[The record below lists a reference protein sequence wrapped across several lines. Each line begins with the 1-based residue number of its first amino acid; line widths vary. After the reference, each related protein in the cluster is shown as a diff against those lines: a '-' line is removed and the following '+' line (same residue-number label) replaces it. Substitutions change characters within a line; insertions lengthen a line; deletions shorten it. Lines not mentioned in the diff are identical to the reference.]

1 MPSLKF
7 LSCLALLTAS
17 QLMSQAGDETKPYL
31 KQAELS
37 ETSGTIHIVANSP
50 RPLVQIL
57 DALREKYGWIV
68 SYEDPQFI
76 SKLDLV
82 ESDDMMNHL
91 RKTHLPGGALFN
103 VDFPSGAAEEEKT
116 LELIIDLYNRS
127 NNPGRFELRKS
138 EQQNFSVVGVE
149 ARDTRGQLSHQRV
162 LIDVPITLAPRPR
175 TASETVRLICRQI
188 AAQRGVAVTVGI
200 SPRNVLNQTTLTVGG
215 TKMPARDLL
224 LRTLTATRRTL
235 YWRLL
240 FDPNSKGYFLDIHL
254 KPTS

>member
-1 MPSLKF
+1 
-7 LSCLALLTAS
+7 LL
-17 QLMSQAGDETKPYL
+17 SQAGDQTKLYL

-37 ETSGTIHIVANSP
+37 ETSGTIHVVANSP

-57 DALREKYGWIV
+57 DSLREKYGWVV

-82 ESDDMMNHL
+82 ENDDITNHAQ
-91 RKTHLPGGALFN
+91 KSHLPGGGLFS
-103 VDFPSGAAEEEKT
+103 VDFSANAAEEEKT
-116 LELIIDLYNRS
+116 LELIVDSYNRS

-138 EQQNFSVVGVE
+138 EQRNFSVVGVE
-149 ARDTRGQLSHQRV
+149 ARDVHGQMSHQRV
-162 LIDVPITLAPRPR
+162 LFDVPITLATRSR

-200 SPRNVLNQTTLTVGG
+200 SPRNVLDQNVLTVGG
-215 TKMPARDLL
+215 TNVSARDLL
-224 LRTLTATRRTL
+224 LRTLTAMRRTM
-235 YWRLL
+235 YWQLL